1 MYSFQDDFGAPL
13 MCSDP
18 TTGTW
23 TLHGLL
29 TRQGSC
35 GGSAVT
41 HPDVYTSVPDI
52 KGWILSSM
60 GRDAN

>member
-1 MYSFQDDFGAPL
+1 

-18 TTGTW
+18 ATGTW